1 VFWLILVLMV
11 LVVGAAALAA
21 LGAGGSLP
29 DAERDR
35 LAARLPE
42 DRPLVREDVDE
53 LRFPMAVRGYRMDE
67 VDDTL
72 DRMAA
77 ELSQREHRV
86 AELESALAAAL
97 AAPGAA
103 GAVAVE
109 QRTTY
114 RPTLAL
120 GKVTAPEPA
129 EPAESAA
136 APQDAVQEPDAD
148 ADAERTQDKGEGERP

>member
-1 VFWLILVLMV
+1 MFWLILVLMV

-42 DRPLVREDVDE
+42 DRPLVREDIDE

-86 AELESALAAAL
+86 VELESALAAAL
-97 AAPGAA
+97 ASPGAA
-103 GAVAVE
+103 GAVALE
-109 QRTTY
+109 QRPTY

-120 GKVTAPEPA
+120 GKVDSEPTAP
-129 EPAESAA
+129 A
-136 APQDAVQEPDAD
+136 APQDAAPDAGTG
-148 ADAERTQDKGEGERP
+148 EVSGEPGNEDKGEDEQR